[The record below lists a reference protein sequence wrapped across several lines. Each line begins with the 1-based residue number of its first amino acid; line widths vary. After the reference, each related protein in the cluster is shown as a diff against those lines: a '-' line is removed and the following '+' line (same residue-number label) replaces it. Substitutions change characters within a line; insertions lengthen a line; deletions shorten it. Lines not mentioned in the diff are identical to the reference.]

1 MRLFLL
7 SVLIFLSFSVFS
19 QEGPYSKVDSLMRV
33 YKEKIK
39 SVDDLYK
46 VVYYIR
52 TNFDADSLRLRASF
66 IWITENIAYDVK
78 AVIRE
83 DFSVANLSYV
93 VRYKKTICGGYA
105 SLLKYFCD
113 AFAIENEIV
122 QGYARTGKRTIF
134 LNQNSLRSN
143 HAWNAVKINGTWR
156 LLDPT
161 WASGYTDDVDDSKKK
176 FHKKFKEV
184 YYFTPPEKLILNHL
198 PENKKFQL
206 TNKKTDKKDFRDS
219 PLFMSDFLG
228 DDISEVF
235 PHVSLIKAKVGD
247 TLTFKLKTE
256 KRINSL
262 SVFSEDHQKITHTG
276 TTSYENGWLELRF
289 PVKKTGYYYLYIGY
303 FENIIEIRTLLGYRL
318 EVK

>member
-1 MRLFLL
+1 MRLIFL
-7 SVLIFLSFSVFS
+7 SVLIFLSFSSFS
-19 QEGPYSKVDSLMRV
+19 QEGPYSKVDSLMRA
-33 YKEKIK
+33 YREKIK

-52 TNFDADSLRLRASF
+52 TNLDADSLRLRASF

-78 AVIRE
+78 ALIRE

-93 VRYKKTICGGYA
+93 IRYKKTICGGYA

-113 AFAIENEIV
+113 AFNIENEIV
-122 QGYARTGKRTIF
+122 QGYARTGKKAIS
-134 LNQNSLRSN
+134 LNQNNLRTN

-161 WASGYTDDVDDSKKK
+161 WASGFTDDVDDSRKK
-176 FHKKFKEV
+176 FHKKFNEV
-184 YYFTPPEKLILNHL
+184 YYFTLPEKLILNHL

-206 TNKKTDKKDFRDS
+206 TNKKTDKREFRDS
-219 PLFMSDFLG
+219 PLFTDDFLA

-235 PHVSLIKAKVGD
+235 PHVSLIKARVGD

-256 KRINSL
+256 KRINTL
-262 SVFSEDHQKITHTG
+262 YAFSEEYQKIAYSG
-276 TTSYENGWLELRF
+276 TTTYTNGWLELRF
-289 PVKKTGYYYLYIGY
+289 PIKKAGYYYMYIGY
-303 FENIIEIRTLLGYRL
+303 FENIIENRILLGYRL
-318 EVK
+318 EVR

>member
-1 MRLFLL
+1 MRLLFLP
-7 SVLIFLSFSVFS
+7 VLIFLSAYAFS
-19 QEGPYSKVDSLMRV
+19 QHSSYSKVDSLMQA

-46 VVYYIR
+46 VVYFIR

-78 AVIRE
+78 ALIRE
-83 DFSVANLSYV
+83 DYSVANLSYV

-113 AFAIENEIV
+113 AFAIENEII
-122 QGYARTGKRTIF
+122 QGYARTGKKTIF
-134 LNQNSLRSN
+134 LNQNRLRSN
-143 HAWNAVKINGTWR
+143 HAWNAVKINGSWR

-161 WASGYTDDVDDSKKK
+161 WASGYTDDVDDNKKK
-176 FHKKFKEV
+176 FHKGFNEV
-184 YYFTPPEKLILNHL
+184 YYFTLPEKLILNHL

-206 TNKKTDKKDFRDS
+206 TNKKIDKKEFRDS
-219 PLFMSDFLG
+219 PLFMSDFLA

-247 TLTFKLKTE
+247 TLSFRLKTE
-256 KRINSL
+256 KRINTL
-262 SVFSEDHQKITHTG
+262 YAFSEAHQKIEHNG
-276 TTSYENGWLELRF
+276 TTNYDNGWLELRF
-289 PVKKTGYYYLYIGY
+289 PVKKAGYYYLYIGY
-303 FENIIEIRTLLGYRL
+303 FENIIENRTLLGYRL